1 MESRIRKFLSPKR
14 LKANKNPDSSELDLH
29 SVPYTTA
36 PPQGRL
42 PVFINHALGK
52 SSSTKRQ
59 IHLPTDL
66 RSLSYHSTLPGKPP
80 QLGER
85 PQRGNGPVK
94 LQTSRRLSSGE
105 LLITQQDYDRTLEEI
120 REGDFIVG
128 GKERRTSR
136 TSSSQPTPSIRRP
149 ELKFL
154 STAPNSPREQSTFG
168 SVRLPPSA
176 ASDLP
181 ISGYHPRSFSTSS
194 SFLHERQPSVEHGYI
209 FPGSG
214 SNPGTHGLG
223 ISSPTH
229 SLFPRHMAST
239 TSLLEPHEERN
250 PTIQALWKAE
260 YSRLVSIYG
269 QPGVD
274 RNILELQQ
282 DQPGMLD
289 NHHHPYESTPY
300 SLSTYP
306 TSSVSLQQPTSYS
319 QAEPGRSGL
328 GLRSHM
334 STSNLEMGYR
344 EDHSE
349 GSSNHRHSLLS
360 SSGASSSFT
369 TRTSMAEELAMTRDD
384 LRRII
389 DDMRMTYLHA
399 IEAHTPPPEPLSETP
414 IPKSRSK
421 KQTRSLGSSTS
432 VESGLRSMSGQRK
445 IKSWQL
451 ATPAITTSRTATSSP
466 SFQHHKKRRSS
477 GHARRT
483 SAQHVAGITT
493 LSPIKASPARP
504 KRAES
509 NQDESVG
516 LKRAD
521 STTLG
526 SLARE
531 LKIFDNHNSSMP
543 SQSTLT
549 SSPTFYNTSSSESF
563 SGPYKTSSSGSV
575 GPLTPEKTIHT
586 RTPEKSNPAGNSD
599 SSVGS
604 SSWQQEA
611 DRLFEDTEIDLAVD
625 IDDFESL
632 CDDLFNSPALRN
644 NSFNT
649 LSTWAGD
656 TREAADVVEDA
667 VANGNPPTAVPRS
680 IPCQS
685 RPGSTAPPGM
695 F

>member
-1 MESRIRKFLSPKR
+1 MESRIRKLLSPKR
-14 LKANKNPDSSELDLH
+14 LKANNVPDSSELDLH

-59 IHLPTDL
+59 MHLPTDL
-66 RSLSYHSTLPGKPP
+66 RSLSYQSTLPGKPP

-128 GKERRTSR
+128 GKAKRTSR
-136 TSSSQPTPSIRRP
+136 TSSSQFSPSMRQP
-149 ELKFL
+149 ELKVL
-154 STAPNSPREQSTFG
+154 STAPNSPRGRSTFS
-168 SVRLPPSA
+168 SVQLPPSA

-194 SFLHERQPSVEHGYI
+194 SFLHERQPLVEYGYTHTGSV
-209 FPGSG
+209 
-214 SNPGTHGLG
+214 SNPGTLGLG

-229 SLFPRHMAST
+229 SLFPRHVAST
-239 TSLLEPHEERN
+239 TSLLEPHEEQN

-274 RNILELQQ
+274 RNILELHR
-282 DQPGMLD
+282 DEPSMLD
-289 NHHHPYESTPY
+289 DHHNPYESTPY
-300 SLSTYP
+300 GLSTYP
-306 TSSVSLQQPTSYS
+306 TSSVSLQQQPSYS
-319 QAEPGRSGL
+319 QPEHGRSVL

-334 STSNLEMGYR
+334 STSHLETGYR
-344 EDHSE
+344 DDHSE

-369 TRTSMAEELAMTRDD
+369 TRTSMAEEFAMTRDD
-384 LRRII
+384 LRRIV

-399 IEAHTPPPEPLSETP
+399 IEAHTPPLEPLPEMP
-414 IPKSRSK
+414 MQKSRSK
-421 KQTRSLGSSTS
+421 KQTRSLASSAS
-432 VESGLRSMSGQRK
+432 VESGLRSISGQKK

-451 ATPAITTSRTATSSP
+451 ATPPITTPRTSTSSP
-466 SFQHHKKRRSS
+466 SFNHHKNWRSS

-483 SAQHVAGITT
+483 SAQHAAGITT

-504 KRAES
+504 KRAETS
-509 NQDESVG
+509 QDENVG

-526 SLARE
+526 SLAKG
-531 LKIFDNHNSSMP
+531 LKIHDNHDSSMP
-543 SQSTLT
+543 SESALT

-563 SGPYKTSSSGSV
+563 SGPYKTSSSGSFR
-575 GPLTPEKTIHT
+575 PSTPEKTALA
-586 RTPEKSNPAGNSD
+586 RTPEKSNTTGID
-599 SSVGS
+599 SSVSS
-604 SSWQQEA
+604 SSWRQEA

-625 IDDFESL
+625 IDGFESL

-649 LSTWAGD
+649 LSTWAGS
-656 TREAADVVEDA
+656 TREAADVIDDGA
-667 VANGNPPTAVPRS
+667 ASGNPPTAISRPTVF
-680 IPCQS
+680 QN
-685 RPGSTAPPGM
+685 RPGSAAPPGM